1 MPDISKDI
9 LGKIKKKKLR
19 PYPKQYFFLKRS
31 VIWVVFS
38 LSIFFGSIACAIT
51 LFQLRYAQWDL
62 YKHLTHSLTEFV
74 LLVIPFFWLTFLLG
88 FTWLAYY
95 YFRRTERGYQY
106 TAIWVVLL
114 SITLSIIIGGFLY
127 STGLSEKLEFAFQE
141 NLPFYKE
148 LQESKQKVWM
158 SPEHGLLAGKIIK
171 IISDQKMEIKDLKGS
186 IWVIDIADSIWR
198 GRLRPVKNLK
208 IKILGKMLGQ
218 NQFKADE
225 IRPWKRRRGS
235 GKKKYLQRT
244 EKKMKEKIPSNC
256 ISK

>member
-1 MPDISKDI
+1 MADISKDI
-9 LGKIKKKKLR
+9 LEKIKKEKMR
-19 PYPKQYFFLKRS
+19 PYPKQYFLLKRS
-31 VIWVVFS
+31 VVWAVFG
-38 LSIFFGSIACAIT
+38 LSIFLGSIACAIT

-106 TAIWVVLL
+106 TAIWIVLS
-114 SITLSIIIGGFLY
+114 SIALSIIGGGLLY
-127 STGLSEKLEFAFQE
+127 STGLSEKLEFVFQE
-141 NLPFYKE
+141 NLPFYKK

-171 IISDQKMEIKDLKGS
+171 IISDQKVELKDLKGS
-186 IWVIDIADSIWR
+186 IWIIDIADTIWR
-198 GRLRPVKNLK
+198 GRLRPVKDLK
-208 IKILGKMLGQ
+208 IKILGKMQAQ

-235 GKKKYLQRT
+235 GKKHYFRCI
-244 EKKMKEKIPSNC
+244 EKK
-256 ISK
+256 